1 MMATRLR
8 QSIHEFEAAFHEETE
23 ADRQRRDELQRRAQV
38 RTHTRRLDR
47 QHKRGTLRF
56 ALLVLLLIAVA
67 VGVTIAMF
75 ETLYYV
81 MG

>member
-1 MMATRLR
+1 MATRLR
-8 QSIHEFEAAFHEETE
+8 QSIHDFEAAFLEETE
-23 ADRQRRDELQRRAQV
+23 ADRTRGEQLQRRAQA

-47 QHKRGTLRF
+47 QHKHGTLRF
-56 ALLVLLLIAVA
+56 FLLVLLLSAVA